1 MTGWRDSLRPA
12 SWRGL
17 ACFVEAAEASGGRR
31 LAVHEYPLRDEPY
44 PEDMGRRQ
52 RRWSVTAYIL
62 GADVLTRARAFAD
75 ALEAAGAGTWVD
87 PWRGDVS
94 AVVDTFE
101 WRQSSIE
108 GGVARFQVAFL
119 EAGQAAYPA
128 LEADHAAQ
136 AVAAA
141 AQATG
146 GIRAAFVRGFSVS
159 GLAAVVLEDA
169 AAMVGVAVGDIS
181 AEVRNV
187 LATGEQVARWARDAT
202 RIAAEARVLIETP
215 STLADRMLAL
225 LGADRLAG
233 LTWRQWLTIADWVP
247 QLMAPVTGSGAQ
259 AAASLRARAA
269 ITALVRQA
277 GVVGAARAAVTSG
290 FTTYDEAIEARAA
303 LVRRLDDVASAA
315 DAAEYADIT
324 RLRAAVVRAVSDA
337 APRLPRLMTLDF
349 SQWRPALAVAW
360 DVYGDQPSAV
370 LARASAL
377 AARNRL
383 PHPLFAASPLQVVV
397 YG

>member
-1 MTGWRDSLRPA
+1 MRWRRPEPGLR
-12 SWRGL
+12 
-17 ACFVEAAEASGGRR
+17 
-31 LAVHEYPLRDEPY
+31 
-44 PEDMGRRQ
+44 
-52 RRWSVTAYIL
+52 
-62 GADVLTRARAFAD
+62 
-75 ALEAAGAGTWVD
+75 VD

-225 LGADRLAG
+225 LGADRPGRTHVAAMAHDCRLGTAAHGPSDWLRGTGGGELAG
-233 LTWRQWLTIADWVP
+233 
-247 QLMAPVTGSGAQ
+247 
-259 AAASLRARAA
+259 ARCHHSP
-269 ITALVRQA
+269 
-277 GVVGAARAAVTSG
+277 GAAGGRGRCRAGGGHVR
-290 FTTYDEAIEARAA
+290 FYD
-303 LVRRLDDVASAA
+303 
-315 DAAEYADIT
+315 
-324 RLRAAVVRAVSDA
+324 LR
-337 APRLPRLMTLDF
+337 
-349 SQWRPALAVAW
+349 
-360 DVYGDQPSAV
+360 
-370 LARASAL
+370 
-377 AARNRL
+377 
-383 PHPLFAASPLQVVV
+383 
-397 YG
+397 